1 MRLWHPATRH
11 SPTAR
16 TCALLILGI
25 ALAGAALT
33 ACAGSSSG
41 PPPAKRDCGAIHQGA
56 GGIQSDPTAEQCF
69 AQAYTSCHPA
79 TLEYT
84 FMGVDAGAT
93 HTFTVA
99 PQAYGRCS
107 LTDTVQSYVIPS
119 HNTTRTYT
127 CSGLKHQ
134 GGGLLITGCGSE
146 GDVFIPPPTAP

>member
-1 MRLWHPATRH
+1 MRLRHPAARR
-11 SPTAR
+11 SLAAR
-16 TCALLILGI
+16 TCALVVLGI
-25 ALAGAALT
+25 VLAGAALT

-69 AQAYTSCHPA
+69 ARAYTSCHPA

-84 FMGVDAGAT
+84 FTGVDAGAT

-99 PQAYGRCS
+99 PQAYGGCS

-127 CSGLKHQ
+127 CAGLKQQ
-134 GGGLLITGCGSE
+134 GGGLLITGCGNE